1 MVQTCPTC
9 LESRDAVD
17 SDEVSGECAKCRA
30 RRRVWLLP
38 LVLSLVVIG
47 TVWVTHPA
55 RGGDAIVGVL
65 GFAVTAQGWLGLWY
79 GRFRTRRGI
88 AIGMQAR
95 AMSVFAILVGV
106 AMIYLAWSHPERTR

>member
-9 LESRDAVD
+9 LESHDAD
-17 SDEVSGECAKCRA
+17 EIDEVGGECAKCRA
-30 RRRVWLLP
+30 CRRNWLVPLALSLLVIGGVWL
-38 LVLSLVVIG
+38 VN
-47 TVWVTHPA
+47 PA

-65 GFAVTAQGWLGLWY
+65 GFAVTAQGWLGLWH

-88 AIGMQAR
+88 ATGMQAR

-106 AMIYLAWSHPERTR
+106 AMIYLAWNHPERTQ